1 MAEYEEGEYGATEGI
16 SRKWSNSDTLKSI
29 GYSRTD
35 GTSSLYK
42 DSQYSQVW
50 NAEPVRVTNDSGFGE
65 GRDLPSRPLTSMMK
79 PTPASPGGLVDIYER
94 SDHVY
99 ERPK

>member
-1 MAEYEEGEYGATEGI
+1 MADYEDGDYGTSEEI
-16 SRKWSNSDTLKSI
+16 SRKWSNNDTLKSI
-29 GYSRTD
+29 GYSRSD
-35 GTSSLYK
+35 GTASLYK

-50 NAEPVRVTNDSGFGE
+50 NAEPARATNDSGFVD
-65 GRDLPSRPLTSMMK
+65 GRALPSRPLVPIVK
-79 PTPASPGGLVDIYER
+79 PTPPGGFVDIYER